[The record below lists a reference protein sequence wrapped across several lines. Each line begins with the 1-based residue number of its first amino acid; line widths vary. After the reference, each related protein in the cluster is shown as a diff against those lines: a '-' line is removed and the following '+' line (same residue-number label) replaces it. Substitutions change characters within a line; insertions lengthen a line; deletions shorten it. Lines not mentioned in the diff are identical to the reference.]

1 MSRAGFWRKAN
12 LMRVSRDDFEGV
24 LMILRG
30 MGIAFRRHLPKA
42 DHEQKRSEEALK
54 NEDHEDVA

>member
-12 LMRVSRDDFEGV
+12 LMKVSWDDFEGV

-42 DHEQKRSEEALK
+42 DHEQRKSEVALK
-54 NEDHEDVA
+54 DGNHEKT